1 MKLINKILLFIPVF
15 LITSC
20 ISTIKIASV
29 VEKNKDGDFLLKWEV
44 SPDVEGKIDIYSAM
58 SDTSMRNFSPI
69 RTKLVEDQF
78 ALLNPTGSGLR
89 EFFLLKTSG
98 DRKSVV

>member
-1 MKLINKILLFIPVF
+1 MRYLNNTLFFILIYLLS
-15 LITSC
+15 SC

-58 SDTSMRNFSPI
+58 TDTSIRNF
-69 RTKLVEDQF
+69 
-78 ALLNPTGSGLR
+78 
-89 EFFLLKTSG
+89 
-98 DRKSVV
+98 